1 MRGPTERQHDGR
13 GTDRTDHDANSDG
26 RRHAASDSTA
36 VGDGASGGTMTDLLV
51 TGGRVVTQDAD
62 RRVIEDGAVAVADD
76 EIVAV
81 GPTDDIA
88 ADHDADRVLDAEG
101 GAVVPGLVNPHT
113 HVSDI
118 LLRGSF
124 AEDRDLLDWLYN
136 VKRPG
141 ALGMT
146 PAEHELA
153 ATLYCLEAIQS
164 GVTTF
169 VENDTEVRWDDW
181 AEIEAKLDVYEASGI
196 RNVYGAG
203 IVDRGAD
210 AEFQALVR
218 DIQAREDG
226 VDHPPLGT
234 FVEDTEDVLAE
245 VDSLIETYHGTA
257 DGRQAIWPAPVVVET
272 TTNEGFRRAYDLA
285 EKHDVMT
292 TAHVA
297 EAEAQEQRDI
307 SSIEYLRNVD
317 YLGERALLGH
327 CVQIDQRD
335 VRLLAE
341 TGTSVAHNYMA
352 NMRLAAGYAPVVG
365 MLDTGVT
372 VGLGTDNSI
381 LSDTVNPL
389 SDVRAMASGHR
400 GHHRDASVVPT
411 QRAFDMITIEAAR
424 AIGRADSLGSLEPG
438 KQADLALVDLDHPHL
453 TPCSDPVFTLVHA
466 AQGFEV
472 DTVVCAGDVVM
483 ADREIE
489 SFDVDVDDVLERAT
503 ATAADLVERTGY
515 T

>member
-1 MRGPTERQHDGR
+1 
-13 GTDRTDHDANSDG
+13 
-26 RRHAASDSTA
+26 
-36 VGDGASGGTMTDLLV
+36 MTDLLV
-51 TGGRVVTQDAD
+51 TNGRVVTQNPD
-62 RRVIEDGAVAVADD
+62 REVIEGGAVAVDDD
-76 EIVAV
+76 EITAV
-81 GPTDDIA
+81 GPTDDLVA
-88 ADHDADRVLDAEG
+88 AHDADRVIDAGG

-141 ALGMT
+141 TLAME
-146 PAEHELA
+146 PDEHELA
-153 ATLYCLEAIQS
+153 ATLYCIEAIQS

-169 VENDTEVRWDDW
+169 VENDTEVIWDDW
-181 AEIEAKLDVYEASGI
+181 AEIEAKLDVYERSGI

-210 AEFQALVR
+210 AEFQELVR
-218 DIQAREDG
+218 DIQARERG

-234 FVEDTEDVLAE
+234 FVEETDDVLAE

-257 DGRQAIWPAPVVVET
+257 DGRQSIWPAPVVVET
-272 TTNEGFRRAYDLA
+272 TTNEGFRRAYELA

-307 SSIEYLRNVD
+307 SSIEYLRNVG

-327 CVQIDQRD
+327 CVQIGEGD

-352 NMRLAAGYAPVVG
+352 NMRLAAGYAPAVK

-389 SDVRAMASGHR
+389 SDVRAMAGGHK
-400 GHHRDASVVPT
+400 GHHRDPSVVPT
-411 QRAFDMITIEAAR
+411 QRAFDMITIEAAE
-424 AIGRADSLGSLEPG
+424 AIGRADDLGSLEVG
-438 KQADLALVDLDHPHL
+438 KQADIAIVDMDHPHL
-453 TPCSDPVFTLVHA
+453 TPSPDPVFTLVHN

-472 DTVVCAGDVVM
+472 DTLLCAGEVVM
-483 ADREIE
+483 QDREIE
-489 SFDVDVDDVLERAT
+489 SLDLEVGDVLSRAER
-503 ATAADLVERTGY
+503 TAADLVERTGY
-515 T
+515 E